1 LKFILRHQGEEVIQK
16 KIIEKSKN
24 YKDNQLIEREKI
36 DFPKE
41 KQKKKSKTC

>member
-16 KIIEKSKN
+16 KVLEESKI
-24 YKDNQLIEREKI
+24 YKDNQSIEKEKI

-41 KQKKKSKTC
+41 KQKKKSKT